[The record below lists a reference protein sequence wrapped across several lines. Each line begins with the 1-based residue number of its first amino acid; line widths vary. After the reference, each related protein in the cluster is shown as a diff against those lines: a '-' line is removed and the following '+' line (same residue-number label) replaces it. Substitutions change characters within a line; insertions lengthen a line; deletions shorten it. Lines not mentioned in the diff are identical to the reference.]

1 MISQKISLIIFLLFA
16 DFVFEKLG
24 IYNIKLIKSNKNQT
38 ETEEKEIENNPI
50 INDNNNNIPFNIE
63 DNNFFIDNK
72 ISVETTPSYI
82 IRNKTTV
89 YQDFNN
95 NIKDDEKQ
103 NNFYKNYNYTIS
115 NITIKNKNKIPIAFS
130 VDDNYIYPLIV
141 LLTSILCNSSPKT
154 FYSFHLLV
162 PSNFT
167 DDSKKKLF
175 GLSKKYPKKCE
186 YIFHDMKDKYEGWTV
201 YGNYTQTVYYRLAL
215 SDVVKD
221 LDKIIYLDCD
231 TMVHKDLTQFYDIN
245 MGNYCYMGFPGH
257 ELGYIEINGT
267 RNFINSGVML
277 INLKILREEDAP
289 KLYENYYYEHGTQK
303 VDEYLINV
311 IFYERIK
318 FLPFIYGIPDFEP
331 HHIIGSPSIFWN
343 SLNGFCNGTEKEM
356 IAADVNRCITHG
368 AYKDVKWWSREYYNL
383 SSIGR
388 KWLYYG
394 YRSNVFD
401 GICNKYKQFKQ
412 ICVII
417 KKIMK
422 GKK

>member
-167 DDSKKKLF
+167 DDSKKNF
-175 GLSKKYPKKCE
+175 
-186 YIFHDMKDKYEGWTV
+186 
-201 YGNYTQTVYYRLAL
+201 LAYQKNIQKN
-215 SDVVKD
+215 VN
-221 LDKIIYLDCD
+221 IY
-231 TMVHKDLTQFYDIN
+231 
-245 MGNYCYMGFPGH
+245 
-257 ELGYIEINGT
+257 
-267 RNFINSGVML
+267 S
-277 INLKILREEDAP
+277 
-289 KLYENYYYEHGTQK
+289 
-303 VDEYLINV
+303 
-311 IFYERIK
+311 
-318 FLPFIYGIPDFEP
+318 
-331 HHIIGSPSIFWN
+331 
-343 SLNGFCNGTEKEM
+343 M
-356 IAADVNRCITHG
+356 I
-368 AYKDVKWWSREYYNL
+368 
-383 SSIGR
+383 
-388 KWLYYG
+388 
-394 YRSNVFD
+394 
-401 GICNKYKQFKQ
+401 
-412 ICVII
+412 
-417 KKIMK
+417 
-422 GKK
+422 